1 MALLVVSGATGGHVR
16 AIDRSAVLHM
26 CEDELGVTTIARMS
40 TELCSCVMSHPF
52 MHEGCMTT
60 TSHSLVLMRA
70 ITVTPSSSSHIWIT
84 ADLSMT
90 RS

>member
-40 TELCSCVMSHPF
+40 TELCSFVCKCCDACGGESVHVWPCWWSVVRRAVMSVP
-52 MHEGCMTT
+52 
-60 TSHSLVLMRA
+60 
-70 ITVTPSSSSHIWIT
+70 
-84 ADLSMT
+84 
-90 RS
+90 